1 MINCCHKWQDI
12 SLPSLRG
19 RGQRVGLLFLLMKK
33 LFTILFATLSATTSL
48 HAQTTTPAWQKFV
61 NNADDNVLLD
71 FSYAGYHHGTELPV
85 DEKGVNVLAKKLGYK
100 VYNVCDYGAV
110 PDDGKSDRKALEDII
125 EKICGRNKTTG
136 KLNAKPK
143 AKAIIY
149 FPEGEYILH
158 SKDDN
163 TTNAE
168 TGKVTSNTL
177 NLVMGHVIIK
187 GAGRDKT
194 FLTMEDP
201 MLPTDPKVM
210 YSSPK
215 MISIRHNGG
224 GDNNILATVTGSA
237 KKGDM
242 SIEVDDASK
251 IKVGDWVKLFLL
263 SKDKN
268 AIKEELYP
276 YDVQASMSNINGSGE
291 KEGVNVVDRHQ
302 IKAIE
307 GNRVIFEE
315 PIMHA
320 VNPAYGWDIRTY
332 AHYEEVG
339 VEDLTFKGKAK
350 DNFHHHAGWQDD
362 GAYKPLDFMR
372 QVNSWVRRVDFVS
385 ISECMTFSEC
395 ANCLFLD
402 SEISG
407 NRGHSS
413 VRMQHSARGFIGKVW
428 DHSNGYLNDDKNF
441 TGYKENLGQYHA
453 CGISKQ
459 SIGNVIWQCHWG
471 DDSCFE
477 SHATQPR
484 ASLFDQC
491 CGGFMQ
497 FRMGGDINQLPNHLD
512 DLTMWNFN
520 CLAINP
526 NDPVPFNW
534 WVKNTW
540 NGWYKTLPP
549 TLVGFHGKNVSFK
562 EDEMKL
568 NENQGKEVLPGSL
581 YEAQLSRRL
590 GSTPQW
596 LIDAKNI
603 TTGIES
609 VKTFENTDNSDKTY
623 DLNGM
628 PVGKNYKGVV
638 VKKGKKMLNGVM

>member
-1 MINCCHKWQDI
+1 
-12 SLPSLRG
+12 
-19 RGQRVGLLFLLMKK
+19 MKK
-33 LFTILFATLSATTSL
+33 LFTILFAALSATTSL

-85 DEKGVNVLAKKLGYK
+85 DERDVNVLAKKLGYK
-100 VYNVCDYGAV
+100 VYNVCDYGAI

-125 EKICGRNKTTG
+125 NKIGRG
-136 KLNAKPK
+136 KPN

-224 GDNNILATVTGSA
+224 KDNLQLAKVTGSA

-242 SIEVDDASK
+242 SIEVDDVSQL
-251 IKVGDWVKLFLL
+251 KVGDWVKLTLL
-263 SKDKN
+263 NNDKKV
-268 AIKEELYP
+268 IEEELKP
-276 YDVQASMSNINGSGE
+276 YKLQSSMTTLIN
-291 KEGVNVVDRHQ
+291 KGVHVVDRHQ
-302 IKAIE
+302 IKAID
-307 GNRVIFEE
+307 GKRVIFEE

-320 VNPAYGWDIRTY
+320 VNPAYGWDIKTY

-350 DNFHHHAGWQDD
+350 NNFHHHAGWQDD

-372 QVNSWVRRVDFVS
+372 QVNSWVRRVDYVS

-413 VRMQHSARGFIGKVW
+413 VRMQYSARGFIGKVW

-441 TGYKENLGQYHA
+441 TEYKDNLGQYHA

-497 FRMGGDINQLPNHLD
+497 FRMGGDKKELPNHMD

-520 CLAINP
+520 CLATNP

-534 WVKNTW
+534 WIYNEST
-540 NGWYKTLPP
+540 GWYKTLPP
-549 TLVGFHGKNVSFK
+549 TFVGFHGKNVNFK

-609 VKTFENTDNSDKTY
+609 VKTFENTDNSDNKTY

-638 VKKGKKMLNGVM
+638 VKKGKKMINGVI

>member
-1 MINCCHKWQDI
+1 
-12 SLPSLRG
+12 
-19 RGQRVGLLFLLMKK
+19 MKK
-33 LFTILFATLSATTSL
+33 LFTILFAALSATTSL

-85 DEKGVNVLAKKLGYK
+85 DERDVNVLAKKLGYK
-100 VYNVCDYGAV
+100 VYNVCDYGAI

-125 EKICGRNKTTG
+125 NKIGRG
-136 KLNAKPK
+136 KPN

-224 GDNNILATVTGSA
+224 KDNLQLAKVTGSA

-242 SIEVDDASK
+242 SIEVDDVSQL
-251 IKVGDWVKLFLL
+251 KVGDWVKLTLL
-263 SKDKN
+263 NNDKKV
-268 AIKEELYP
+268 IEEELKP
-276 YDVQASMSNINGSGE
+276 YKLQSSMTTLIN
-291 KEGVNVVDRHQ
+291 KGVHVVDRQQ
-302 IKAIE
+302 IKAID
-307 GNRVIFEE
+307 GKRVIFEE

-320 VNPAYGWDIRTY
+320 VNPAYGWDIKTY

-350 DNFHHHAGWQDD
+350 NNFHHHAGWQDD

-372 QVNSWVRRVDFVS
+372 QVNSWVRRVDYVS

-413 VRMQHSARGFIGKVW
+413 VRMQYSARGFIGKVW

-441 TGYKENLGQYHA
+441 TEYKENLGQYHA

-497 FRMGGDINQLPNHLD
+497 FRMGGDKKELPNHMD

-520 CLAINP
+520 CLATNP

-534 WVKNTW
+534 WIYNEST
-540 NGWYKTLPP
+540 GWYKTLPP
-549 TLVGFHGKNVSFK
+549 TFVGFHGKNVNFK

-609 VKTFENTDNSDKTY
+609 VKTFENTDNSDNKTY

-638 VKKGKKMLNGVM
+638 VKKGKKMINGVI

>member
-1 MINCCHKWQDI
+1 
-12 SLPSLRG
+12 
-19 RGQRVGLLFLLMKK
+19 MKK
-33 LFTILFATLSATTSL
+33 LFTILFAALSATTSL

-85 DEKGVNVLAKKLGYK
+85 DERDVNVLAKKLGYK
-100 VYNVCDYGAV
+100 VYNVCDYGAI

-125 EKICGRNKTTG
+125 NKIGRG
-136 KLNAKPK
+136 KPN

-224 GDNNILATVTGSA
+224 KDNLQLAKVTGSA

-242 SIEVDDASK
+242 SIEVDDVSQL
-251 IKVGDWVKLFLL
+251 KVGDWVKLTLL
-263 SKDKN
+263 NNDKKV
-268 AIKEELYP
+268 IEEELKP
-276 YDVQASMSNINGSGE
+276 YKLQSSMTTLIN
-291 KEGVNVVDRHQ
+291 KGVHVVDRHQ
-302 IKAIE
+302 IKAID
-307 GNRVIFEE
+307 GKRVIFEE

-320 VNPAYGWDIRTY
+320 VNPTYGWDIKTY

-350 DNFHHHAGWQDD
+350 KKFHHHAGWEDD

-395 ANCLFLD
+395 ANCFLLD

-413 VRMQHSARGFIGKVW
+413 VRMQYSARGFIGKVW
-428 DHSNGYLNDDKNF
+428 DHSNGYLNDDKEF
-441 TGYKENLGQYHA
+441 KEYKENLGQYHA

-497 FRMGGDINQLPNHLD
+497 FRMGGDKKELPNHMD

-520 CLAINP
+520 CLATNP

-534 WVKNTW
+534 WIYNEST
-540 NGWYKTLPP
+540 GWYKTLPP
-549 TLVGFHGKNVSFK
+549 TFVGFHGKNVSFK

-609 VKTFENTDNSDKTY
+609 VKTFENTDNSDNKTY

-638 VKKGKKMLNGVM
+638 VKKGKKMINGVI

>member
-1 MINCCHKWQDI
+1 MLDDNN
-12 SLPSLRG
+12 LR
-19 RGQRVGLLFLLMKK
+19 MKK
-33 LFTILFATLSATTSL
+33 LFTILFAALSATTSL

-85 DEKGVNVLAKKLGYK
+85 DERDVNVLAKKLGYK
-100 VYNVCDYGAV
+100 VYNVCDYGAI

-125 EKICGRNKTTG
+125 NKIGRG
-136 KLNAKPK
+136 KPN

-224 GDNNILATVTGSA
+224 KDNLQLAKVTGSA

-242 SIEVDDASK
+242 SIEVDDVSQL
-251 IKVGDWVKLFLL
+251 KVGDWVKLTLL
-263 SKDKN
+263 NNDKKV
-268 AIKEELYP
+268 IEEELKP
-276 YDVQASMSNINGSGE
+276 YKLQSSMTTLIN
-291 KEGVNVVDRHQ
+291 KGVHVVDRHQ
-302 IKAIE
+302 IKAID
-307 GNRVIFEE
+307 GKRVIFEE

-320 VNPAYGWDIRTY
+320 VNPAYGWDIKTY

-350 DNFHHHAGWQDD
+350 NNFHHHAGWQDD

-372 QVNSWVRRVDFVS
+372 QVNSWVRRVDYVS

-413 VRMQHSARGFIGKVW
+413 VRMQYSARGFIGKVW

-441 TGYKENLGQYHA
+441 TEYKENLGQYHA

-497 FRMGGDINQLPNHLD
+497 FRMGGDKKELPNHMD

-520 CLAINP
+520 CLATNP

-534 WVKNTW
+534 WIYNEST
-540 NGWYKTLPP
+540 GWYKTLPP
-549 TLVGFHGKNVSFK
+549 TFVGFHGKNVNFK

-609 VKTFENTDNSDKTY
+609 VKTFENTDNSDNKTY

-638 VKKGKKMLNGVM
+638 VKKGKKMINGVI

>member
-1 MINCCHKWQDI
+1 
-12 SLPSLRG
+12 
-19 RGQRVGLLFLLMKK
+19 MKK
-33 LFTILFATLSATTSL
+33 LFTLLLAALAATTSL

-85 DEKGVNVLAKKLGYK
+85 DEKDVNVLAKKLGYK
-100 VYNVCDYGAV
+100 VYNVCDYGAI

-125 EKICGRNKTTG
+125 NKIGRG
-136 KLNAKPK
+136 KPN

-168 TGKVTSNTL
+168 TGKETSNTL

-224 GDNNILATVTGSA
+224 KDNLQLAKVTGSA

-242 SIEVDDASK
+242 SIEVDDASQL
-251 IKVGDWVKLFLL
+251 KVGDWVKLILL
-263 SKDKN
+263 NNDKKV
-268 AIKEELYP
+268 IEEELKP
-276 YDVQASMSNINGSGE
+276 YKVQNSMTTLIN
-291 KEGVNVVDRHQ
+291 KGVHVVDRHQ
-302 IKAIE
+302 IKAID
-307 GNRVIFEE
+307 GKRVIFEE

-320 VNPAYGWDIRTY
+320 VNSAYGWDIKTY

-350 DNFHHHAGWQDD
+350 KKFHHHAGWQDD

-372 QVNSWVRRVDFVS
+372 QVNSWVRRVDYVS

-413 VRMQHSARGFIGKVW
+413 VRMQYSARGFIGKVW

-441 TGYKENLGQYHA
+441 TEYKENLGQYHA

-497 FRMGGDINQLPNHLD
+497 FRMGGDKKELPNHMD

-520 CLAINP
+520 CLATNP

-534 WVKNTW
+534 WIYNEST
-540 NGWYKTLPP
+540 GWYKTLPP
-549 TLVGFHGKNVSFK
+549 TFIGFHGKNVNFK

-609 VKTFENTDNSDKTY
+609 VKTFENTDNSDNKTY

-638 VKKGKKMLNGVM
+638 VKKGKKMINGVI